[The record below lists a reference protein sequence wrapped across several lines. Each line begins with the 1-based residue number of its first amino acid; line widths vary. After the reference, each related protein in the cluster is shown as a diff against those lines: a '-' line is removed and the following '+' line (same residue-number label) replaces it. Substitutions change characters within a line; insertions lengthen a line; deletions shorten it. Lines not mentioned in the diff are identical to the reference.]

1 MSSADA
7 KAQKRQKFE
16 AVFATLRDELLEH
29 FAAQGMP
36 EDAKQWYRRV
46 SCLLLVSK
54 PEAGGRKSFIGKRWT
69 KASWGNQR

>member
-1 MSSADA
+1 MSKADA

-46 SCLLLVSK
+46 SNLLLDSDSK
-54 PEAGGRKSFIGKRWT
+54 AGWRRNCVALRVNGGD
-69 KASWGNQR
+69 QR

>member
-1 MSSADA
+1 MSKADA

-16 AVFATLRDELLEH
+16 AVFVTLRDELLEH

-46 SCLLLVSK
+46 SRSSKSHTGAAAAAAALLNR
-54 PEAGGRKSFIGKRWT
+54 GGNGGT
-69 KASWGNQR
+69 QR